1 MGMQKRLRT
10 WVTIVLLGAAPQLQ
24 AAAVPSHL
32 SSLASGLYRSLD
44 SEFKQA
50 ASDKERGWAILQ
62 AQQVLRQYGVH
73 RWAQSEIT
81 LPELADSIA
90 ALLKIDLSKPNEAEA
105 LNHFLLQISEGDTEE
120 ALDKLYISL
129 ERAPLSDDEQRQLS
143 EQFNKLHSDSFST
156 MEKSHRL
163 GDSETEPTVD
173 LMWEPFDGDFQ
184 VLVKEPGSEYVEPYQ
199 ARFRADT
206 MPHYDTDKNLFSVDA
221 QPAAQPVIPTLAEDL
236 EYIDREI
243 YGDWQTG
250 EGHRWKIVS
259 PDAAGE
265 KDLPELDD
273 TLSSRAARITALDEE
288 IATLQA
294 SKVYQWRNLE
304 TDEIVKQEKFRRL
317 KEPWFY
323 EGQVYR
329 EENTE
334 TEIARLEEER
344 RLLAEQ
350 EVPLVQQHDP
360 VGFDNVQQ
368 EGATNID
375 IHIIEAGG
383 CSYSYDQAVITGSS
397 IRARR
402 TLVQQCDIINL
413 PQTVI
418 DQLLA
423 SWSPPEWIELEAEID
438 LAGGELRVEGKKW
451 RMHVT
456 YGSMDYKVGNIHTPY
471 SRTLSLFRPPRKA
484 P

>member
-1 MGMQKRLRT
+1 
-10 WVTIVLLGAAPQLQ
+10 
-24 AAAVPSHL
+24 
-32 SSLASGLYRSLD
+32 
-44 SEFKQA
+44 
-50 ASDKERGWAILQ
+50 
-62 AQQVLRQYGVH
+62 
-73 RWAQSEIT
+73 
-81 LPELADSIA
+81 
-90 ALLKIDLSKPNEAEA
+90 
-105 LNHFLLQISEGDTEE
+105 
-120 ALDKLYISL
+120 
-129 ERAPLSDDEQRQLS
+129 
-143 EQFNKLHSDSFST
+143 
-156 MEKSHRL
+156 
-163 GDSETEPTVD
+163 
-173 LMWEPFDGDFQ
+173 
-184 VLVKEPGSEYVEPYQ
+184 
-199 ARFRADT
+199 
-206 MPHYDTDKNLFSVDA
+206 
-221 QPAAQPVIPTLAEDL
+221 
-236 EYIDREI
+236 
-243 YGDWQTG
+243 
-250 EGHRWKIVS
+250 
-259 PDAAGE
+259 AGE

-375 IHIIEAGG
+375 IHVIEAGG
-383 CSYSYDQAVITGSS
+383 CSCSYDQAVITGSS